1 MPKKRWRWS
10 VGPHGASVVVEEVK
24 PGGNVRLAAYD
35 RTISG
40 TRRQGLGFPVRSPSG
55 KLIPEAVKAAKARA
69 AEVSAA
75 IAGGRAPRGQVTVGE
90 LLTLFRREHVS
101 TLEGK
106 HRHETETAL
115 ELLSNVLG
123 SRFPVA
129 SIGVR
134 EWSAIG
140 RKRMTGEIDVRGRPV
155 ANPDDRRSCGP
166 RTATKTLKVLRTALH
181 FGTNHRTTHG
191 GFLLDA
197 DPTRGLEYPKQ
208 RNIRRPVADDYVY
221 DVLLHVAD
229 RVPMDRYSPE
239 RSYLRELL
247 VLAGHTGRRIGA
259 IVALQW
265 ADWDPDGGRYGI
277 LRWRADSDKE
287 DTEWWCPVTSEVR
300 DAIEAHRVRLPGLGA
315 AWMFHAPRAR
325 GSHIR
330 VDVTRGWLLK
340 AEKFAKLEHV
350 PGFGWHA
357 LRRMWAT
364 KRKHHALKDLA
375 AAGGWKDLETLQTVY
390 QQADPERIEA
400 AVLEA
405 APLRIARSGG

>member
-40 TRRQGLGFPVRSPSG
+40 TRRQSLGFPVRSPSG
-55 KLIPEAVKAAKARA
+55 RLLPEALKAAKTKAI
-69 AEVSAA
+69 EVSAA
-75 IAGGRAPRGQVTVGE
+75 IAGGRAPRGQLTVGE
-90 LLTLFRREHVS
+90 LFALFRREHVS
-101 TLEGK
+101 TLQGK

-129 SIGVR
+129 SISER
-134 EWSAIG
+134 EWSLIG
-140 RKRMTGEIDVRGRPV
+140 KQRMSGQIDVRGQRV
-155 ANPDDRRSCGP
+155 PDPDHRRTVGP
-166 RTATKTLKVLRTALH
+166 RTATKTLKVLRTALR
-181 FGTNHRTTHG
+181 FGTGYRTRDG

-197 DPTRGLEYPKQ
+197 DPTRELKYPKP

-221 DVLLHVAD
+221 KRLVEVAD
-229 RVPMDRYSPE
+229 RVPMDRYSRE

-247 VLAGHTGRRIGA
+247 TLAAHTGRRIGA

-265 ADWDPDGGRYGI
+265 SDWHPDGGRYGL
-277 LRWRADSDKE
+277 LRWRADSDKQ
-287 DTEWWCPVTSEVR
+287 DTEWWAPVTSEVR
-300 DAIEAHRVRLPGLGA
+300 EAIEAHRARLPGLGT
-315 AWMFHAPRAR
+315 AWMFPAPRAR

-330 VDVTRGWLLK
+330 VDVTRGWLLR
-340 AEKFAKLEHV
+340 AEELARLEHV

-357 LRRMWAT
+357 FRRGWAT
-364 KRKHHALKDLA
+364 KRKHHPLADVA
-375 AAGGWKDLETLQTVY
+375 AAGGWTDLKTLRDVY
-390 QQADPERIEA
+390 QAADPERIEA

-405 APLRIARSGG
+405 APLRIARSGA